1 MNGFLTGWW
10 KKARWGCQTGTVLV
24 DDGELRETKG
34 DLGLMR
40 YGGVGCL
47 ERQPGSA
54 SDNRLIGLGN
64 GVWSKVDCWR
74 HSGTCCLERQPGRA
88 TEE

>member
-1 MNGFLTGWW
+1 M
-10 KKARWGCQTGTVLV
+10 
-24 DDGELRETKG
+24 DDGELRETNENS
-34 DLGLMR
+34 GLMR

-47 ERQPGSA
+47 ERQPGRA

-74 HSGTCCLERQPGRA
+74 HSGIVVLSDNLEGLKRNSLEWPEILVLVA
-88 TEE
+88 MWICF